1 VTVFGTLL
9 PYALYF
15 AALAR
20 ISVTH
25 VSITST
31 LEPVV
36 AGLVAFAVLG
46 ETLAPPQ
53 LAGGALFLAG
63 TASCTSAGDCPAV
76 RWLAG
81 QARDAR

>member
-1 VTVFGTLL
+1 LFGTLL
-9 PYALYF
+9 PYARYF

-20 ISVTH
+20 ISAAH

-36 AGLVAFAVLG
+36 SGLVAFAVLG

-53 LAGGALFLAG
+53 LAGGGLVLSGIAILQHL
-63 TASCTSAGDCPAV
+63 
-76 RWLAG
+76 R
-81 QARDAR
+81 R